1 MRRLLAAFVAWMLVT
16 GAAASEFAFALI
28 GDVPYNRFERR
39 WFADYLAR
47 IADDG
52 VTFVLHVGDIKS
64 GGEPCSD
71 AVFDDRLALFDA
83 SPVPFVL
90 VPGDNDWSDCNRLA
104 AGRYDPLERLDA
116 LRARFFPAGSSL
128 GRQRMAVASQAD
140 SMAASPYRENLMWH
154 HGAASFVTLNVPGPS
169 NRRGRGGRAPAEFVA
184 RNRANL
190 AWLARGFAEAAARG
204 SRVMVVAMQANP
216 WIEDFVDG
224 DPHPGYA
231 ELLTALRAH
240 TEAFAGEVLLL
251 HGDQHLLIIDQPMT
265 GRDGSRLARF
275 TRVQCFGS
283 PLMGWVRIAVGDSG
297 PTALAIDAHGYSPSP
312 AGALQP

>member
-71 AVFDDRLALFDA
+71 AVFDDRLGLFDA

-128 GRQRMAVASQAD
+128 GRQRMAVVSQAE
-140 SMAASPYRENLMWH
+140 SMPGSPFRENRMWH

-169 NRRGRGGRAPAEFVA
+169 NRRGRGLSTPIEFIV

-190 AWLARGFAEAAARG
+190 AWLARGFDEAGKRG
-204 SRVMVVAMQANP
+204 SRLMVVAMQANP
-216 WIEDFVDG
+216 WIEDFVNG
-224 DPHPGYA
+224 EPRRGFA
-231 ELLTALRAH
+231 ELLTALRDH
-240 TEAFAGEVLLL
+240 SQAFDGEVLLL
-251 HGDQHLLIIDQPMT
+251 HGDQHLPILDQPMT
-265 GRDGSRLARF
+265 GRDGRPLANF

-283 PLMGWVRIAVGDSG
+283 PLMGWVRIAVRDGG
-297 PTALAIDAHGYSPSP
+297 PEVLAIAFRGYGPSP
-312 AGALQP
+312 ASAVQP